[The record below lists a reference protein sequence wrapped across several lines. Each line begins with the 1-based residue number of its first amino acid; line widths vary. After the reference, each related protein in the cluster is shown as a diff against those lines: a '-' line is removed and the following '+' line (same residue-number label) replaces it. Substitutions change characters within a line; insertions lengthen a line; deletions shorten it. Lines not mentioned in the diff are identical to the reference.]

1 MPRYIYR
8 AKNRAL
14 KFVEGSVEAES
25 QTAAIARLTN
35 EGVYPLLLTEA
46 LAGRDAGVRAVRR
59 RVPGRVLASMSRQLA
74 DLLTGGIPLFSAL
87 SLLSEQTEHRVLR
100 ETIPKVREEVRDGLS
115 LSEALGR
122 HPDAFP
128 PLYVSMI
135 RAGETGSG
143 LDRVLVQ
150 LAELAE
156 SEMELKHRVAMA
168 LVYPMV
174 VVVIGIITVVVLLT
188 YVVPR
193 LAELFAESGQ
203 LLPLP
208 TRLLLAISHAVS
220 QWWWLCGLG
229 VVGIVGGVRAFRR
242 SPRGGAWVDRLVLRV
257 PLLGSLVQK
266 AQTARLARN
275 VGAMIGHGVPI
286 LQALEVAQAT
296 LSNFHMR
303 QAVATAQE
311 AVRDG
316 ESLSKALGAS
326 RQFPPFVGNLIAVGE
341 ESGTLENA
349 LLKIA
354 SSYERETDRMLQVL
368 TTILEPLLIVLVG
381 LVVMFIVISMLLP
394 IFQLGLV
401 AQ

>member
-1 MPRYIYR
+1 MPRYVYR
-8 AKNRAL
+8 AKNSAL

-25 QTAAIARLTN
+25 ETAAIARLTT
-35 EGVYPLLLTEA
+35 EGIYPLLLTEA
-46 LAGRDAGVRAVRR
+46 VIGREVGVRAVRR
-59 RVPGRVLASMSRQLA
+59 RVPNRVLASMSRQLA
-74 DLLTGGIPLFSAL
+74 DLLGGGIPLFNAL
-87 SLLSEQTEHRVLR
+87 SLLSEQTEHRGLR
-100 ETIPKVREEVRDGLS
+100 ETIPKVSEEVRDGLA
-115 LSEALGR
+115 LSEAMSR
-122 HPDAFP
+122 HPEVFP

-150 LAELAE
+150 LADLAE
-156 SEMELKHRVAMA
+156 NETELKHRVAMA
-168 LVYPMV
+168 LVYPSV
-174 VVVIGIITVVVLLT
+174 VVVIGIVTVAVLLT

-193 LAELFAESGQ
+193 LAELFTESGQ

-208 TRLLLAISHAVS
+208 TRVLLAISHAMS
-220 QWWWLCGLG
+220 QWWWLWGLG
-229 VVGIVGGVRAFRR
+229 VVGIVWGMRAFRR
-242 SPRGGAWVDRLVLRV
+242 SAAGSALIDRLVLRM
-257 PLLGSLVQK
+257 PLLGALVQK
-266 AQTARLARN
+266 IQTARLARN

-286 LQALEVAQAT
+286 LHALDVAQAT
-296 LSNFHMR
+296 LSNFHVR
-303 QAVATAQE
+303 QAVATAQD

-316 ESLSKALGAS
+316 ESLSKALGATG
-326 RQFPPFVGNLIAVGE
+326 QFPPFVGNLIAVGE

-368 TTILEPLLIVLVG
+368 TTILEPVLIILVG

>member
-1 MPRYIYR
+1 
-8 AKNRAL
+8 
-14 KFVEGSVEAES
+14 
-25 QTAAIARLTN
+25 
-35 EGVYPLLLTEA
+35 
-46 LAGRDAGVRAVRR
+46 
-59 RVPGRVLASMSRQLA
+59 
-74 DLLTGGIPLFSAL
+74 
-87 SLLSEQTEHRVLR
+87 
-100 ETIPKVREEVRDGLS
+100 
-115 LSEALGR
+115 
-122 HPDAFP
+122 
-128 PLYVSMI
+128 
-135 RAGETGSG
+135 
-143 LDRVLVQ
+143 
-150 LAELAE
+150 
-156 SEMELKHRVAMA
+156 
-168 LVYPMV
+168 
-174 VVVIGIITVVVLLT
+174 VIGIITVVVLLT

-381 LVVMFIVISMLLP
+381 LIVMFIVISMLLP